1 MRINWAWTRTAIIA
15 LCVGSWISGCHGSS
29 ENEKAP
35 EKVSVQKAVA
45 PVKQEVAPPIKRED
59 VRIIGF
65 MIGTGLD
72 AHNEI
77 QNPGS
82 KYHSGDTISA
92 LVRTDGS
99 GPDATL
105 KIRCKDASGD
115 ILFEES
121 KKITPKGSDATP
133 FTLASTKSL
142 PAGEYRLESL
152 LDDYPNMGVSFE
164 VMK

>member
-1 MRINWAWTRTAIIA
+1 MEINWAWKRAAIIA
-15 LCVGSWISGCHGSS
+15 LCVGSWISGCQGSR
-29 ENEKAP
+29 ED
-35 EKVSVQKAVA
+35 EKVSIQKEVVQAPVQK
-45 PVKQEVAPPIKRED
+45 EVAPPKQRED

-65 MIGTGLD
+65 MIGTGMD

-77 QNPGS
+77 KNPGS

-105 KIRCKDASGD
+105 KVRCKDASGNV
-115 ILFEES
+115 LFEES

-133 FTLASTKSL
+133 FTLSSTTSL
-142 PAGEYRLESL
+142 PVGEYHLESL
-152 LDDYPNMGVSFE
+152 LDDYHTMSVGFE
-164 VMK
+164 ITE